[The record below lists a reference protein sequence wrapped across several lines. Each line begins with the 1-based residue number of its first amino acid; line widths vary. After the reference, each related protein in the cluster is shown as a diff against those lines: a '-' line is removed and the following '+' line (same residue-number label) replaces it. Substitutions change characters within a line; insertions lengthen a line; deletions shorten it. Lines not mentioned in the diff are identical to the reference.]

1 MSHHA
6 SSDRHCYHFIHN
18 NININPTSNLL
29 LLHDPPEESGT
40 VTLVHQA
47 DSSEKRN
54 SLLTSHTYNPIVV
67 SNTTFEILR
76 LEGSI
81 GGNEEYRLLV

>member
-1 MSHHA
+1 MHHPI
-6 SSDRHCYHFIHN
+6 DIVIILYITKQYKY
-18 NININPTSNLL
+18 NPTPNLL

-40 VTLVHQA
+40 VTLVHQV

-54 SLLTSHTYNPIVV
+54 SLLTSHTHNPIVV
-67 SNTTFEILR
+67 SNTTFEILC